1 MYKTLL
7 AILDD
12 DMSTSERNRKS
23 CGWIMELVIDLL
35 QSILDLLTDHW
46 VNISIISQFYS
57 NVFYF
62 LDHSLL
68 NFLME
73 VVKEQD
79 FVTSH
84 SGPVVRT
91 HLNMLEGWACG
102 IGLKEEVLENLAR
115 LSATADLL
123 ATEETELVQVSN
135 KNNEVVRVCVMV
147 FLLICDVKIVKH
159 CTTKVSSRPN
169 IN

>member
-7 AILDD
+7 AVLDD
-12 DMSTSERNRKS
+12 DMCCGEDNRKS
-23 CGWIMELVIDLL
+23 CGWVMELVVDLL

-68 NFLME
+68 SSLME
-73 VVKEQD
+73 MIKEEN
-79 FVTSH
+79 FVASR
-84 SGPVVRT
+84 SGPAVRV

-115 LSATADLL
+115 LSAAVDLL
-123 ATEETELVQVSN
+123 ATDEAELVQVSQFCN
-135 KNNEVVRVCVMV
+135 ACSCIRILNVI
-147 FLLICDVKIVKH
+147 LHICS
-159 CTTKVSSRPN
+159 C
-169 IN
+169 